1 MDNKLFGI
9 DVSRS
14 VEVQPDKEKETET
27 VLKRKQHGKIAHKT
41 PEAEPEV
48 TDEDDFDID
57 KAEGQVLRRQEQT
70 MFRDTDLHIVEEPDA
85 EDFDKTR

>member
-14 VEVQPDKEKETET
+14 VEVQPDKETET
-27 VLKRKQHGKIAHKT
+27 VMKKKQHGKIAYKV

-57 KAEGQVLRRQEQT
+57 KAEGQALRSRGQS
-70 MFRDTDLHIVEEPDA
+70 MFRNTDLHIIEEPDA